1 MSAQQNITIEIG
13 QSHKVFSNVLNE
25 TRDYWVSLPDSYS
38 EGSYKNKRYPV
49 LFILDVATHF
59 KVVSAI
65 VDFMSTGNTDKR
77 EIPEMIVVGV
87 LSTDRFR
94 DFTPK
99 KIKTRRENNSG
110 GGDLFLHFLETELLP
125 TIDKNYRTQPT
136 RMLIGHSLGGLL
148 TTHAYMQQHSVF
160 NSFIAVD
167 PSFGTWD
174 ATTIDAKIKA
184 ISPKVFKRP
193 LFLATANW
201 QKRNLNNRDRHVRF
215 VAALDRA
222 YNGTLPVA
230 QRYFENKNHSNV
242 ALPAI
247 YEGLSFIYKGYHYA
261 YRDATTLEHLKT
273 QYEQLSAR
281 LSYTIKPPEDLVN
294 RIAYR
299 FLYSSDS
306 IVVKKAL
313 GFFELNVKNHSN
325 LYNAY
330 DSLGEAFAKLEDTNN
345 AIKNFEKSLLL
356 NPKNENAKK
365 MLKAMKKEEN

>member
-49 LFILDVATHF
+49 LFILDAATHF

-193 LFLATANW
+193 LFFSNRQLA
-201 QKRNLNNRDRHVRF
+201 
-215 VAALDRA
+215 
-222 YNGTLPVA
+222 
-230 QRYFENKNHSNV
+230 
-242 ALPAI
+242 
-247 YEGLSFIYKGYHYA
+247 
-261 YRDATTLEHLKT
+261 KT
-273 QYEQLSAR
+273 KFKQ
-281 LSYTIKPPEDLVN
+281 
-294 RIAYR
+294 
-299 FLYSSDS
+299 
-306 IVVKKAL
+306 
-313 GFFELNVKNHSN
+313 
-325 LYNAY
+325 
-330 DSLGEAFAKLEDTNN
+330 
-345 AIKNFEKSLLL
+345 
-356 NPKNENAKK
+356 
-365 MLKAMKKEEN
+365 